1 MVRLIPMLLGTLVLG
16 LIIGNQ
22 LSAGNNTSTEVAIV
36 PISDAET
43 GPDSYQEMIATKESV
58 IAQLTDKN
66 TELNALVRRYAEEI
80 QDQPEFAAENIPLE
94 EIVPDESSEGVNE
107 EPEPRDER
115 RGRRGDQSRWEDPEQ
130 REQMINSMREGMV
143 DRWTEE
149 WEKASPESQERIT
162 AISTYQQDLM
172 DSRMAMRDAE
182 TDEEREL
189 LRGEMQYTQEALRET
204 VSAEQ
209 NAQLTQI
216 AESLGLKG
224 EKELNTFVNET
235 RTLLSSPIFQSGGR
249 GGSGGFTG
257 GRRGGR

>member
-16 LIIGNQ
+16 LIIGNL
-22 LSAGNNTSTEVAIV
+22 LSGDTNTPTEVAIT
-36 PISDAET
+36 PISGAET
-43 GPDSYQEMIATKESV
+43 GPDSYQEMIATKEAV

-66 TELNALVRRYAEEI
+66 VELNALVRRYAEEM
-80 QDQPEFAAENIPLE
+80 QEQPEPPVENIPTE
-94 EIVPDESSEGVNE
+94 EIVSDESSEAVNE
-107 EPEPRDER
+107 ESDPQDER
-115 RGRRGDQSRWEDPEQ
+115 RNRWGDRSRWEDPEQ

-182 TDEEREL
+182 TDEDREI
-189 LRGEMQYTQEALRET
+189 LREEMRYTQEALRET
-204 VSAEQ
+204 ISAEQ
-209 NAQLTQI
+209 NAQLTRI
-216 AESLGLKG
+216 AESYGLKSD
-224 EKELNTFVNET
+224 KERNAFVQET
-235 RTLLSSPIFQSGGR
+235 RKLLSSPIFQSGGR
-249 GGSGGFTG
+249 GPGGFTG